1 MAPVSA
7 SLPDIAEDPFAR
19 REWVVALAHKL
30 GFAIAGVAK
39 PEASARSSE
48 LHAWLAQGKHG
59 EMTYLADTVADRC
72 DPRRL
77 LPSVA
82 SIICVGDRYHD
93 GARDRDRPT
102 DDPCEAQGRIAR
114 YARSKDYHNL
124 VRDRLHKLRH
134 AMQAQFPDAT
144 FRLTGDIQPL
154 MEREVHAQAFNGMIG
169 KNSLLLV
176 PGEGSWFL
184 LGELHTSLE
193 IAPSARPPAWKQE
206 DPCGS
211 CTRCID
217 ACSTDAITPFSV
229 DASKCI
235 SYLTIEQRGTIGAE
249 FFGSMNGWLFGC
261 DDCQTAC
268 PHCQPKKRRSVDE
281 RVGMVDARYAPR
293 LSELPLLEMLGWT
306 EEDRGRLVVSS
317 ALKRASLAMLKRNA
331 VVLLAEYAAEHAS
344 AREMIQARL
353 HALQRD
359 TQEDELVREQ
369 AAIALAWLA
378 PTAP

>member
-1 MAPVSA
+1 MLGADLAQPENA
-7 SLPDIAEDPFAR
+7 IARHD
-19 REWVVALAHKL
+19 WVVAMAHKL
-30 GFAIAGVAK
+30 GFALVGITR
-39 PEASARSSE
+39 PEASSRSTE
-48 LHAWLAQGKHG
+48 LRAWLAQGKHG
-59 EMTYLADTVADRC
+59 EMSYLADTVADRC

-77 LPSVA
+77 LPTAV
-82 SIICVGDRYHD
+82 SIICVADRYHD
-93 GARDRDRPT
+93 GARDREREF

-134 AMQAQFPDAT
+134 AMQSKFPDAT

-184 LGELHTSLE
+184 LGELLTSLD
-193 IAPSARPPAWKQE
+193 IAPSSRPPNWSP

-217 ACSTDAITPFSV
+217 ACSTGAITPFSV

-235 SYLTIEQRGTIGAE
+235 SYLTIEQRGTIGPE
-249 FFGSMNGWLFGC
+249 FFGAMNGWLFGC

-281 RVGMVDARYAPR
+281 RVGVVDARYAQR
-293 LSELPLLEMLGWT
+293 LSELPLFELLGWD
-306 EEDRGRLVVSS
+306 EADRARLVVSS

-331 VVLLAEYAAEHAS
+331 IVLLAEFAEHHAS
-344 AREMIQARL
+344 ARAMIEARL
-353 HALQRD
+353 YALQRD
-359 TQEDELVREQ
+359 TQEDTLVREQ

-378 PTAP
+378 AKAASPQ